1 MVKNK
6 EAVKRRLRRLAWVAL
21 EGLVGAGVGL
31 MAVTLYLAA
40 R

>member
-1 MVKNK
+1 MVKHK
-6 EAVKRRLRRLAWVAL
+6 EAIKRRLRRLAWVAL
-21 EGLVGAGVGL
+21 EGLVGAAVGL